1 MASGISVGR
10 KGGRRLGRVVPIS
23 SLAIGVRGEAPD
35 VDKRGFGGAA
45 PEENFGPG
53 LYLALEVA
61 ARASGGVFAV
71 TAVASVIIF
80 GSRGR
85 IQPIDGI
92 LLPTWP

>member
-1 MASGISVGR
+1 M
-10 KGGRRLGRVVPIS
+10 
-23 SLAIGVRGEAPD
+23 IGVRGEAPD
-35 VDKRGFGGAA
+35 VDKGGFGGAA

-92 LLPTWP
+92 LLPTSP